1 MSSESMANPLRV
13 AIIGYGLAGSV
24 FHAPLISSVPGMS
37 VAAIVTGNPERQAR
51 AHRDYP
57 AAAILSSA
65 DQLWHDPSHY
75 NLVVV
80 AAPNRLHVPF
90 GVAAMNAGLPVV
102 IAKPMPPPAPP
113 PYHLITPTDP

>member
-37 VAAIVTGNPERQAR
+37 VAAIVTGNPEPQAR

-57 AAAILSSA
+57 AAAIISSA
-65 DQLWHDPSHY
+65 HQLWHDPSHY
-75 NLVVV
+75 DLVLA
-80 AAPNRLHVPF
+80 AAPNEFHVPICRAPIND
-90 GVAAMNAGLPVV
+90 VHLVV
-102 IAKPMPPPAPP
+102 
-113 PYHLITPTDP
+113 

>member
-1 MSSESMANPLRV
+1 MSSESMAKPLGV

-57 AAAILSSA
+57 AAAIISSP

-75 NLVVV
+75 DLVVV

-90 GVAAMNAGLPVV
+90 GLPAMNPPLPLV
-102 IAKPMPPPAPP
+102 INNPMPPSLP
-113 PYHLITPTDP
+113 DP